1 VKACI
6 SYALDNLGLPT
17 VSDELLLQT
26 VGLSLQDTFESL
38 SGEED
43 AERGAEFARLFVE
56 KADEVMADMTHV
68 FEDVK
73 GLLTRLRDE
82 DVKLGIVSTKF
93 RYRIESILRR
103 EDLLGSFSVIV
114 GGEDVTRYKPD
125 PEGLLKA
132 VEALEVSPLKSV
144 YVGDSVVDAETAERA
159 GIPFIAVLTGV
170 TSREAFEE
178 YPVLGITEKLGEVI

>member
-144 YVGDSVVDAETAERA
+144 YVGDSVVDAETAGRA

-170 TSREAFEE
+170 TSREAFEG